1 MIGVKMRKDKCEDCI
16 NNGTEWC
23 FPESGFGNTC
33 NYSPKPLDTCC
44 LTLRGEDAKRFM
56 EHLDEPPTENDKKI
70 AIRVQEA
77 VKMLEK
83 EELIKLIGKMN
94 CSNCIYQCSS
104 SKIETCKDWY
114 EK

>member
-1 MIGVKMRKDKCEDCI
+1 MKDKCEYCI
-16 NNGTEWC
+16 H
-23 FPESGFGNTC
+23 FGRDTCRHETYDKC
-33 NYSPKPLDTCC
+33 NYSPRPLHTCC
-44 LTLRGEDAKRFM
+44 LTLRGEDARRF
-56 EHLDEPPTENDKKI
+56 EEYLNEPPTENDKKI

-94 CSNCIYQCSS
+94 CENCFYDCGL
-104 SKIETCKDWY
+104 SKIKTCKDWC